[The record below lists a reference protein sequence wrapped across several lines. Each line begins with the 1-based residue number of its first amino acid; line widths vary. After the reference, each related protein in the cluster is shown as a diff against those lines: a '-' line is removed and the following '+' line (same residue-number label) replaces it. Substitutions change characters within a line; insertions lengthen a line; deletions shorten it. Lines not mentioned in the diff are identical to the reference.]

1 MECYIALVGLSREM
15 EDFSVK
21 DATVGGGGFPVL
33 EAGSYEATCCGE
45 RRDAAE
51 SRRKVLDAARALFA
65 ERGVEDVSM
74 YEVGRAAGV
83 GQGTLY
89 RRYEHKGALCT
100 ALLHERVEHFAEEV
114 RNRLANDGGSV
125 LEQLEYL
132 VVRLARFN
140 EENASLLGAI
150 RDAAGGRRRS
160 APYQNP
166 FYQWLRA
173 TVATLLKR
181 GMGRGELP
189 TLDVE
194 YLSDAILAPLNIDL
208 YLFQRHEL
216 GMSPERITSSLRD
229 LILNGLRNTD

>member
-1 MECYIALVGLSREM
+1 M

-21 DATVGGGGFPVL
+21 GATGGKDRVPVL
-33 EAGSYEATCCGE
+33 DTSSHSAAGCGE

-51 SRRKVLDAARALFA
+51 SRRKVLDAAKSLFS
-65 ERGVEDVSM
+65 ERGVEAVSM
-74 YEVGRAAGV
+74 YEIGRRAKV

-89 RRYEHKGALCT
+89 RRYEHKGALCG
-100 ALLHERVEHFAEEV
+100 ALLHENIEHFVGVV
-114 RNRLANDGGSV
+114 RGRLEKDDGPV

-132 VVRLARFN
+132 LAGLARFN

-150 RDAAGGRRRS
+150 RDAAGGVRRF

-173 TVATLLKR
+173 TVAMLLER
-181 GMGRGELP
+181 GVGRGEIP
-189 TLDVE
+189 APDVE
-194 YLSDAILAPLNIDL
+194 YVSDAILAPLNIDL
-208 YLFQRHEL
+208 YLYQRREL

-229 LILNGLRNTD
+229 LLLNGLRGRS

>member
-1 MECYIALVGLSREM
+1 M

-21 DATVGGGGFPVL
+21 DATGGGSGFPVL
-33 EAGSYEATCCGE
+33 DAGAYEAACCDE

-51 SRRKVLDAARALFA
+51 SRRKVLGAARTLFE

-74 YEVGRAAGV
+74 YEVGRVAGV

-89 RRYEHKGALCT
+89 RRYEHKGALCA
-100 ALLHERVEHFAEEV
+100 ALLHERMGDFSEEV
-114 RNRLANDGGSV
+114 RNRLEKDGGPA
-125 LEQLEYL
+125 LDQLEYL
-132 VVRLARFN
+132 LVRLARFN

-150 RDAAGGRRRS
+150 RDAAGGVRRFGMYR
-160 APYQNP
+160 NP

-173 TVATLLKR
+173 TVSALLKR
-181 GMGRGELP
+181 GAERCEIP
-189 TLDVE
+189 PVDIE

-216 GMSPERITSSLRD
+216 GMSPERITSSLTR
-229 LILNGLRNTD
+229 LLLNGLRGES

>member
-1 MECYIALVGLSREM
+1 M

-21 DATVGGGGFPVL
+21 DTTGGGRGFPVL
-33 EAGSYEATCCGE
+33 DAGAYEAACGGE

-51 SRRKVLDAARALFA
+51 SRRKVMDAARTLFA

-89 RRYEHKGALCT
+89 RRYEHKGALCA
-100 ALLHERVEHFAEEV
+100 ALLHERMGDFSEEV
-114 RNRLANDGGSV
+114 RNRLEKDGGPA

-132 VVRLARFN
+132 LVRLARFN
-140 EENASLLGAI
+140 EENALLLGAI
-150 RDAAGGRRRS
+150 RDAAGGVRRFGMYR
-160 APYQNP
+160 NP

-173 TVATLLKR
+173 TVSTLLEHGVKR
-181 GMGRGELP
+181 CEI
-189 TLDVE
+189 TTVDVE
-194 YLSDAILAPLNIDL
+194 YLSDATLAPLNIDL

-216 GMSPERITSSLRD
+216 GMSPEQITSSLTR
-229 LILNGLRNTD
+229 LLLNGLRGDPQT